1 MTMPGAAAVS
11 AALSGLVDTC
21 RDGELGFHAAAA
33 GMEDPTLRQLC
44 VSYADQRAAFRDE
57 LLEELAGLGGS
68 AGSEAAE
75 RVAGGR
81 DAVAAAEEAGTV
93 TLSDLAR
100 RDAEAEA
107 AYRDALGRG
116 LPGHATSTVGRQYEQ
131 VVDARKHLSLLER
144 SLVAVA

>member
-1 MTMPGAAAVS
+1 MPGTAQVS
-11 AALSGLVDTC
+11 VALSGLVDTC

-33 GMEDPTLRQLC
+33 G
-44 VSYADQRAAFRDE
+44 
-57 LLEELAGLGGS
+57 
-68 AGSEAAE
+68 SEAAQMM
-75 RVAGGR
+75 AGGR
-81 DAVAAAEEAGTV
+81 DAGAAGEEAGTV

-116 LPGHATSTVGRQYEQ
+116 LPGHAISTIGRQYEQ

-144 SLVAVA
+144 SLLPVA